1 MLKAWRAHQAE
12 VRRRE
17 EAGEPPFKT
26 IEDFRVGIPDALRDA
41 PEPEPKAAD
50 STESEVPKGV
60 RKVSDAQA
68 VGHAPSLC
76 SRSTPTAPTRRYATR
91 VYHHASPRVLS
102 VDPRRPEVAPTL
114 LGGRGISVVA
124 RGGLNVRST
133 LHIRQYDDIPRALRI
148 KV

>member
-26 IEDFRVGIPDALRDA
+26 IEDFRVEIPDALRDA

-60 RKVSDAQA
+60 RKVSDAQT
-68 VGHAPSLC
+68 VGETGVQSEAGVGGDGSHRWWWSVSELC
-76 SRSTPTAPTRRYATR
+76 
-91 VYHHASPRVLS
+91 
-102 VDPRRPEVAPTL
+102 
-114 LGGRGISVVA
+114 VVC
-124 RGGLNVRST
+124 
-133 LHIRQYDDIPRALRI
+133 
-148 KV
+148 

>member
-1 MLKAWRAHQAE
+1 MILKPAGLSKEQRGVSYPCGPRRSSLLLPGMLKAWRAHQAE

-26 IEDFRVGIPDALRDA
+26 IEDFRVEIPDALRDA

-68 VGHAPSLC
+68 VGEIGVQSKAGVGGD
-76 SRSTPTAPTRRYATR
+76 RSAK
-91 VYHHASPRVLS
+91 VPRV
-102 VDPRRPEVAPTL
+102 
-114 LGGRGISVVA
+114 
-124 RGGLNVRST
+124 
-133 LHIRQYDDIPRALRI
+133 
-148 KV
+148 K

>member
-26 IEDFRVGIPDALRDA
+26 IEDFRVEIPDAPRDA

-68 VGHAPSLC
+68 VFPAWMFPTGGGAGVGGD
-76 SRSTPTAPTRRYATR
+76 RSAK
-91 VYHHASPRVLS
+91 VPRV
-102 VDPRRPEVAPTL
+102 
-114 LGGRGISVVA
+114 
-124 RGGLNVRST
+124 
-133 LHIRQYDDIPRALRI
+133 
-148 KV
+148 K

>member
-17 EAGEPPFKT
+17 EAGELPFKT
-26 IEDFRVGIPDALRDA
+26 IEDFRVEIPDALRDA

-68 VGHAPSLC
+68 VFPAWMFPTGGGAGVGGD
-76 SRSTPTAPTRRYATR
+76 RSAK
-91 VYHHASPRVLS
+91 VPRVKIS
-102 VDPRRPEVAPTL
+102 GREYSPSSGSA
-114 LGGRGISVVA
+114 GGAAAAAAAAAAIG
-124 RGGLNVRST
+124 VR
-133 LHIRQYDDIPRALRI
+133 
-148 KV
+148 

>member
-1 MLKAWRAHQAE
+1 MILKPAGLSKEQRGVSYPCGPRRSSLLLPGMLKAWRAHQAE

-26 IEDFRVGIPDALRDA
+26 IEDFRVEIPDALRDA

-68 VGHAPSLC
+68 VFPTWMFPTGVQSKAGVGGD
-76 SRSTPTAPTRRYATR
+76 RSAK
-91 VYHHASPRVLS
+91 VPRV
-102 VDPRRPEVAPTL
+102 
-114 LGGRGISVVA
+114 
-124 RGGLNVRST
+124 
-133 LHIRQYDDIPRALRI
+133 
-148 KV
+148 K

>member
-26 IEDFRVGIPDALRDA
+26 IEDFRVEIPDALRDA

-60 RKVSDAQA
+60 RKFSDARTVRETGVQGP
-68 VGHAPSLC
+68 VQQVSVEIEQHK
-76 SRSTPTAPTRRYATR
+76 
-91 VYHHASPRVLS
+91 VPRV
-102 VDPRRPEVAPTL
+102 E
-114 LGGRGISVVA
+114 
-124 RGGLNVRST
+124 
-133 LHIRQYDDIPRALRI
+133 
-148 KV
+148 

>member
-26 IEDFRVGIPDALRDA
+26 IEDFRVEIPDALRDA

-68 VGHAPSLC
+68 VFPTWMFPTGVQSEAGVGGD
-76 SRSTPTAPTRRYATR
+76 RSAK
-91 VYHHASPRVLS
+91 VPRV
-102 VDPRRPEVAPTL
+102 
-114 LGGRGISVVA
+114 
-124 RGGLNVRST
+124 
-133 LHIRQYDDIPRALRI
+133 
-148 KV
+148 K